1 MGGSLFER
9 LTMGS
14 QAQALEEN
22 DSIRNHLL
30 RLLTTRQGAVQTLPD
45 YGLPDLNHLGLSK
58 SELLSECCRVMAE
71 GIERYEPRLTKVR
84 VEALRE
90 SQGPMTLVFAISGQK
105 VSENGEL
112 SPWRWAFSLDNLKFK
127 P

>member
-9 LTMGS
+9 LTMG
-14 QAQALEEN
+14 QRAEEMDEN

-45 YGLPDLNHLGLSK
+45 YGLPDLNDLGLSK
-58 SELLSECCRVMAE
+58 SELLGECCRVIAE
-71 GIERYEPRLTKVR
+71 GIERYEPRLSNVKVE
-84 VEALRE
+84 VMRE
-90 SQGPMTLVFAISGQK
+90 TQGPMTLVFAISGRR
-105 VSENGEL
+105 VSEGGDF

-127 P
+127 R